1 MQSEIILVTFDDQSS
16 CIVDMDYERI
26 LFNLDPAMSR
36 RVVGQE
42 WIKTQERTSTFSGP
56 VERSLI

>member
-1 MQSEIILVTFDDQSS
+1 MIFAIFDDQSS

-26 LFNLDPAMSR
+26 LVNLDPAMSR

-42 WIKTQERTSTFSGP
+42 WIQSQERTSVALSGP
-56 VERSLI
+56 IQRSLI